1 MTDDE
6 GKYSIS
12 VPANSTIAVSCIGYT
27 TQTITIGSESIYN
40 VMLQGDTQLLEETV
54 VIGYGVQKKSDKKRG
69 IESANGLF
77 GHGPYFEWKHMV
89 YINPPAI
96 LTKGKSYPADNM
108 ATTGPASNHKNFNV
122 ARYAEACI
130 GSSDAAKGLAALNEV
145 QERSGKISS
154 ELTLEAVMEE
164 KQYEMWFE
172 NCRFH
177 DIVRWSN
184 LGKLDIEKTFENA
197 LADAPVLYD
206 ALFWEEDVVDG
217 KKSADQNTPEAE
229 HRFFVRYSPRPA
241 AFKFEKGKHEY
252 FPFPLDVTNLN
263 PNLKSYGKWAN

>member
-1 MTDDE
+1 
-6 GKYSIS
+6 
-12 VPANSTIAVSCIGYT
+12 
-27 TQTITIGSESIYN
+27 
-40 VMLQGDTQLLEETV
+40 
-54 VIGYGVQKKSDKKRG
+54 
-69 IESANGLF
+69 
-77 GHGPYFEWKHMV
+77 MV

-122 ARYAEACI
+122 ARYAEALLLYAEACI
-130 GSSDAAKGLAALNEV
+130 GSADAAKGLAALNEV
-145 QERSGKISS
+145 QERVGVGLST
-154 ELTLEAVMEE
+154 ELTLEEVMEE

-184 LGKLDIEKTFENA
+184 LGKLDIEKTFANA

-206 ALFWEEDVVDG
+206 AFFFEEDVIDG
-217 KKSADQNTPEAE
+217 KKKADENKPEAE
-229 HRFFVRYSPRPA
+229 HRFFVRNSPRPA

-263 PNLKSYGKWAN
+263 PNLKSYGAWANQ